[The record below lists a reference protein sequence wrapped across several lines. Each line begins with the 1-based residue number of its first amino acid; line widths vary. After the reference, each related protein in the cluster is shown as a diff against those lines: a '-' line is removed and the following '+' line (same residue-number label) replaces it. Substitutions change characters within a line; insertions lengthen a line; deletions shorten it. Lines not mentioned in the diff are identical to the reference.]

1 MDVKKVLEGQMAR
14 LEECAKKRCD
24 VTSLCELT
32 EKMVTLAEELRWFYA
47 DDDYKTRPE
56 TSGGKEESLC

>member
-14 LEECAKKRCD
+14 LEACAKRRCD

-32 EKMVTLAEELRWFYA
+32 GKMVALSEELRWFYA
-47 DDDYKTRPE
+47 DDDYETR
-56 TSGGKEESLC
+56 